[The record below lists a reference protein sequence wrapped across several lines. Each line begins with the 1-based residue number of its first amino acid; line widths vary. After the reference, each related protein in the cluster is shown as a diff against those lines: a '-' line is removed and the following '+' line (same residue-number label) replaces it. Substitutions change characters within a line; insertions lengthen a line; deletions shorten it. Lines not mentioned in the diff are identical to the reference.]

1 LTGSCFGH
9 NNDHQSLD
17 GKRLKW
23 YIYFMLLKGL
33 FQNWNQMYINRPT
46 CCSMLKEPYVLH
58 HVSSCFFRKD
68 SLNMFGDFIFMLQLL
83 SPFHCFCLRFFQ
95 QVSILNLT
103 ISFSY
108 CNILP
113 LWIFRFLV
121 EIKGNVILVEHIH
134 RAESLQ
140 HFSTPVVLSLWF
152 VSRENWTWSACISF
166 CAA

>member
-1 LTGSCFGH
+1 MIYLLHVTQRFVSKLKSNVHKLSYMLQYVKRTVCFA
-9 NNDHQSLD
+9 
-17 GKRLKW
+17 
-23 YIYFMLLKGL
+23 
-33 FQNWNQMYINRPT
+33 
-46 CCSMLKEPYVLH
+46 
-58 HVSSCFFRKD
+58 SCFFRKD

-152 VSRENWTWSACISF
+152 VSRENWTWSAGISF
-166 CAA
+166 CAAYLYFL